1 MPVIDGVFVPRTPLT
16 PAESHVDFV
25 RIDNHVVA
33 RRLRVEQIAGPKARK
48 IANAAQTLGYI
59 VAAHDTLADT
69 LTVAL
74 EQTARFGYQHAQ
86 AELRRLRGD
95 TTVTAAANPP
105 AQHRLSEIVRQGLTG
120 VNAYVREQALIV
132 TQDVIDAVMRAL
144 RAETD
149 PTLQLL
155 TARKAATRALHNG
168 VLELVG
174 ATLNLGRTA
183 GARQLEQPPR
193 FALRSEQLDRNTCAP
208 CHDLHGTIVQ
218 FGSPEYFAVL
228 PPTGC
233 LGGGRCRALMIFG
246 DDSHHV
252 SAPELLAA

>member
-1 MPVIDGVFVPRTPLT
+1 MPVIDGVFVPRAPLT
-16 PAESHVDFV
+16 PAELHVDFV
-25 RIDNHVVA
+25 SIDNHVVA
-33 RRLRVEQIAGPKARK
+33 RRLRVEQAAGPKARK
-48 IANAAQTLGYI
+48 IAHAAQTLGYI
-59 VAAHDTLADT
+59 VAAHDALADT

-86 AELRRLRGD
+86 AEIGRLRTD
-95 TTVTAAANPP
+95 TVTAAANPP
-105 AQHRLSEIVRQGLTG
+105 APHRLSEIVRQGLTG

-132 TQDVIDAVMRAL
+132 TQDVIDAVIRAL

-149 PTLQLL
+149 STMQLL
-155 TARKAATRALHNG
+155 QARKAATRVLHNG

-183 GARQLEQPPR
+183 GARQLEPPPT

-208 CHDLHGTIVQ
+208 CHELHGTIVQ
-218 FGSPEYFAVL
+218 FGTPEYFAVL

-233 LGGGRCRALMIFG
+233 LGGGRCRALMVFG
-246 DDSHHV
+246 DEDRHV
-252 SAPELLAA
+252 AAPELLAA